1 MSATVSPSVTDNFWW
16 PSTVTPWVRAM
27 AIASLVANS
36 LLILTGGLVRLTGS
50 GLGCPTWPRC
60 TDESWTNT
68 PEMGFHGVIEFG
80 NRTLTFVLAVVA
92 VLTFIAVLR
101 LRHQYPRMFLFALL
115 LGIGIPV
122 QALIG
127 GITVLVELHPLVVGA
142 HYIVSATMISLATL
156 LVLDTRRAG
165 LATVGYAQRPG
176 QLPGREKPVRLLA
189 TAVGILSA
197 IILYVGTLVT
207 GTGPHA
213 GDEDSA
219 RLAFEPRMITFTH
232 VVPVYLIVAAVIIA
246 IILGMKQNWPK
257 VLLRAYLLLAGVLV
271 LQALVGYY
279 QYLNNVPIAS
289 VAIHMVLSA
298 IMVWASTRVCSISF
312 QVTKDPAEANADR
325 AIARDSDVTEPVL

>member
-1 MSATVSPSVTDNFWW
+1 MSATVSPSVTDTFWW

-27 AIASLVANS
+27 AIASVVANS

-68 PEMGFHGVIEFG
+68 AEMGIHGLIEFG
-80 NRTLTFVLAVVA
+80 NRLLTFVLTVVA
-92 VLTFIAVLR
+92 VLTFLSVLR
-101 LRHQYPRMFLFALL
+101 LRHQFPRMFLFALL

-127 GITVLVELHPLVVGA
+127 GITVLVQLHPLVVGA
-142 HYIVSATMISLATL
+142 HYLVSATMIVLATL

-165 LATVGYAQRPG
+165 LATVAYAQRPG
-176 QLPGREKPVRLLA
+176 QLPGREVPVRLLA
-189 TAVGILSA
+189 AAVGVLSA

-219 RLAFEPRMITFTH
+219 RLAFEPRLITFTH
-232 VVPVYLIVAAVIIA
+232 VVPVYLIVATVVIA
-246 IILGMKQNWPK
+246 LILGMKQNWPK
-257 VLLRAYLLLAGVLV
+257 VLVRAYVLLAGVLV
-271 LQALVGYY
+271 LQGLVGYY
-279 QYLNNVPIAS
+279 QYLNNVPVLS

-298 IMVWASTRVCSISF
+298 IMIWAATRVCSISF
-312 QVTKDPAEANADR
+312 QITKDPTEALADR
-325 AIARDSDVTEPVL
+325 ALARDSDVTEPVL

>member
-1 MSATVSPSVTDNFWW
+1 MSATVSPSTSETFLW
-16 PSTVTPWVRAM
+16 PATVTPWVRAM

-60 TDESWTNT
+60 TSESWTNT
-68 PEMGFHGVIEFG
+68 PEMGIHGLIEFG

-92 VLTFIAVLR
+92 VLTFLSVLR
-101 LRHQYPRMFLFALL
+101 LRHQFPRMFWIALF

-122 QALIG
+122 QAIIG
-127 GITVLVELHPLVVGA
+127 GITVLVQLHPLVVGA
-142 HYIVSATMISLATL
+142 HYIISAIMISLATL

-165 LATVGYAQRPG
+165 LATVAHAQRPG
-176 QLPGREKPVRLLA
+176 QLPGRETHVRALA
-189 TAVGILSA
+189 TAVGVLSA

-219 RLAFEPRMITFTH
+219 RLAFEPRLITFTH

-246 IILGMKQNWPK
+246 LILGMKQNWPK
-257 VLLRAYLLLAGVLV
+257 VLFRAYVLLAGILL

-279 QYLNNVPIAS
+279 QYFNNVPILA
-289 VAIHMVLSA
+289 VAVHMVLSA
-298 IMVWASTRVCSISF
+298 IMIWAATRVCSISF
-312 QVTKDPAEANADR
+312 QVTKDPAEARADR
-325 AIARDSDVTEPVL
+325 ALAHASDVTEPVL